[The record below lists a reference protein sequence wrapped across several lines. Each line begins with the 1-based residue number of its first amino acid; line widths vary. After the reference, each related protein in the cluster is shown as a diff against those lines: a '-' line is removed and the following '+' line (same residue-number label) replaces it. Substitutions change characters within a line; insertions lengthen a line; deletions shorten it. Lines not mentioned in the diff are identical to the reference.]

1 MSKTVVTVVMTV
13 AVLIILGSVPSQVV
27 AGPSYSVECEESA
40 RAIKLH
46 LFDANP
52 RTGFIAAYGTHP
64 YLPEGMKSF
73 GARAP
78 ANPIPLRVAR
88 YQPYEVELELV
99 AQPEAAL
106 PPLVAENTANTTI
119 STLQKII
126 LENHSPITINQP
138 PCHGAAILVLSNGLH
153 LRFNHCD
160 IIGDVDVRT
169 WEKTFNVPSSN

>member
-13 AVLIILGSVPSQVV
+13 AVAVILGAVPLPVS

-40 RAIKLH
+40 RATKLH
-46 LFDANP
+46 LYDANP

-64 YLPEGMKSF
+64 YLPEGMRSF
-73 GARAP
+73 GARTS

-99 AQPEAAL
+99 ANPEASL
-106 PPLVAENTANTTI
+106 PPLMAENTANTTI

-126 LENHSPITINQP
+126 LENHSPITINQSLR
-138 PCHGAAILVLSNGLH
+138 HGAAILVLSSGLQ
-153 LRFNHCD
+153 LRFNHCE
-160 IIGDVDVRT
+160 IIGDGAVMT
-169 WEKTFNVPSSN
+169 WEKTFNVPLSN